1 MQDQSVQETVAEIW
15 ELFRETAD
23 RFKETDARLDAR
35 FKETDARLD
44 ARFKETADS
53 IRKTDEQ
60 LRKLEG
66 LFGNQ
71 WGKML
76 EALVRPGA
84 LGLFQERGI
93 QVHYTYPRVKV
104 QRNGESREFD
114 LLLENTDEVV
124 VVEVKSTLRVED
136 VDDFLDDLDH
146 FLDYFPRYKDYHIY
160 GAVAGLDIAEEA
172 DRYAYKRGLFVLSVS
187 GDGLV
192 TILNSEAFRP
202 RDFGGVNAGDV
213 S

>member
-1 MQDQSVQETVAEIW
+1 MQDQSVQEAVAEIW
-15 ELFRETAD
+15 ELFRET
-23 RFKETDARLDAR
+23 DAR

-44 ARFKETADS
+44 ARFKETAAS

-60 LRKLEG
+60 LRRLEG

-93 QVHYTYPRVKV
+93 QVRYTYPRVKV

-114 LLLENTDEVV
+114 LLLEDTDEVV

-136 VDDFLDDLDH
+136 VNDFLDDLDH

-160 GAVAGLDIAEEA
+160 GAVAGLDIIEEA

-192 TILNSEAFRP
+192 SILNNEAFLP
-202 RDFGGVNAGDV
+202 RDFGHVDA
-213 S
+213 